1 MILDVGKRMKPMR
14 VLLTS
19 TDNPYTT
26 QLGGKHIHL
35 LLLEQGLKGL
45 NLKVT
50 ALYYNPKSLKEFAKK
65 SMLIPFPEKY
75 RYKFKLKWMIDYLA
89 RRIPKNGFDII
100 HAHDVMS
107 ILAVSRMP
115 QKKVLTLHGYF
126 ARENIEFIR
135 SEKDRKTVFPL
146 LLEMEKDAMKYA
158 DYVITVDERLKE
170 YVMSQFKTPVE
181 RITVMHNAIDTSRF
195 RPILEGEQ
203 QEVKKTLGY
212 TPDDYVIL
220 VPRRLVEKNGVIYA
234 VKAMKKVGSENV
246 RMIIAGD
253 GPERKSIVKESKENR
268 KIHLAGSIPHDKI
281 DSYYRMADII
291 LIPSITSHGIQEASS
306 LAMLEGMACGKVV
319 ICSDIGGM
327 HEIIQDMENGILV
340 EEGNPAAI
348 ARAVETVMENQDL
361 RVAIGKRARE
371 YVLQN
376 HSFVAH
382 ASKVAQIYDSVLRE
396 PNE

>member
-1 MILDVGKRMKPMR
+1 
-14 VLLTS
+14 
-19 TDNPYTT
+19 
-26 QLGGKHIHL
+26 
-35 LLLEQGLKGL
+35 
-45 NLKVT
+45 
-50 ALYYNPKSLKEFAKK
+50 
-65 SMLIPFPEKY
+65 
-75 RYKFKLKWMIDYLA
+75 
-89 RRIPKNGFDII
+89 
-100 HAHDVMS
+100 
-107 ILAVSRMP
+107 
-115 QKKVLTLHGYF
+115 
-126 ARENIEFIR
+126 
-135 SEKDRKTVFPL
+135 
-146 LLEMEKDAMKYA
+146 
-158 DYVITVDERLKE
+158 
-170 YVMSQFKTPVE
+170 
-181 RITVMHNAIDTSRF
+181 
-195 RPILEGEQ
+195 
-203 QEVKKTLGY
+203 VKKTLGY

>member
-1 MILDVGKRMKPMR
+1 MILDAGKRMKPME

-35 LLLEQGLKGL
+35 LLLEQGLKAL
-45 NLKVT
+45 NLQVFT
-50 ALYYNPKSLKEFAKK
+50 LYYNPKSLKEFAKK

-75 RYKFKLKWMIDYLA
+75 RYKFKLKWMMDYLA
-89 RRIPKNGFDII
+89 RRIPKNYFDII

-107 ILAVSRMP
+107 ILAVSKMP
-115 QKKVLTLHGYF
+115 QKKVLTLHGYS

-135 SEKDRKTVFPL
+135 SEKDRKAVYPL
-146 LLEMEKDAMKYA
+146 LLGMEIDAMKYA
-158 DYVITVDERLKE
+158 DHVITVDERLKE
-170 YVMSQFKTPVE
+170 YVMSQFKTPAE

-195 RPILEGEQ
+195 RPISEEDQREL
-203 QEVKKTLGY
+203 KKTSGY
-212 TPDDYVIL
+212 DADDYVIL

-234 VKAMKKVGSENV
+234 VKAMKKVGSENA

-253 GPERKSIVKESKENR
+253 GPERKSIVKEARENHR
-268 KIHLAGSIPHDKI
+268 IYLAGSIPHDKI

-291 LIPSITSHGIQEASS
+291 LIPSITSHGVQEASS

-327 HEIIQDMENGILV
+327 HEIIQNVKTGMLV
-340 EEGNPAAI
+340 REGNPVAI
-348 ARAVETVMENQDL
+348 AGAVETVMENQSL

-376 HSFVAH
+376 HSFVTH
-382 ASKVAQIYDSVLRE
+382 AGKVAQIYRSVIQE
-396 PNE
+396 PNR